1 MLKDACVLLNLIATD
16 GFEDICTALNFDY
29 VISTAVLGEALYLRD
44 VATGLRE
51 QINVQDLIDRKLLAV
66 LSVDS
71 DDERSRYITY
81 AAQLDDG
88 EAMSLALA
96 ECRHIALAT
105 DDRKAIRIVKDQ
117 KLKVEVWSTV
127 ALLQEWQR
135 QRSLPKVEM
144 RKVLA
149 AIENRARFIP
159 KNLMWWNKIIGD

>member
-1 MLKDACVLLNLIATD
+1 MLQDACVLLNLIATD
-16 GFEDICTALNFDY
+16 RFEDICSTLNFHF

-44 VATGLRE
+44 GSTGARE
-51 QINVQDLIDRKLLAV
+51 EINLQNLIDRKLLTV
-66 LSVDS
+66 LSLDS

-96 ECRHIALAT
+96 ECRQIPLAT
-105 DDRKAIRIVKDQ
+105 DDRKAIRIVKEL

-127 ALLQEWQR
+127 DLLQEWQR
-135 QRSLPKVEM
+135 QGSVLKTEM
-144 RKVLA
+144 RKVLV

-159 KNLMWWNKIIGD
+159 KDVAWWNKILRD

>member
-1 MLKDACVLLNLIATD
+1 MLQDACVLLNLIATD
-16 GFEDICTALNFDY
+16 RFEDICTALNFDF

-44 VATGLRE
+44 VATGAQEQLNLR
-51 QINVQDLIDRKLLAV
+51 DLIDRKLLAV
-66 LSVDS
+66 LSLDS
-71 DDERSRYITY
+71 DDERSRYVTY
-81 AAQLDDG
+81 AAHLDDG

-96 ECRHIALAT
+96 ECRHIPLAT

-117 KLKVEVWSTV
+117 KLKVEIWST
-127 ALLQEWQR
+127 ARLLQEWQR

-159 KNLMWWNKIIGD
+159 KNSTWWNKILGD